1 MTRINKR
8 GPISHFTKEMDDF
21 FLQIDEYETWF
32 KFAIEFK
39 RKFSR
44 FVNNKVVADM
54 PIGRLISKLMSRN
67 QFLKNM
73 KKEAK

>member
-1 MTRINKR
+1 MTRIKKR

-32 KFAIEFK
+32 EFAIKFK
-39 RKFSR
+39 QKFYR

-54 PIGRLISKLMSRN
+54 PIDPLISKLRSRN
-67 QFLKNM
+67 QFLKKI